1 MNVPG
6 SPHNPMPADQHRRT
20 VFTRQVHGVLSH
32 LYDNAF
38 LESHPL
44 ATLIGTGTEHMT
56 RAQQLRRALLACI
69 ESLRPALRDEPSPA
83 DSTRAYAIFSY
94 RYVDGLAIEDIC
106 ERLALSRRQFYR
118 EHEKGMRAVATLLWD
133 KLQPALQDAA
143 ISTGADTPDSRQAL
157 AAEEV
162 ARLRQAQQLQ
172 RIRVRHV
179 IDETLAL
186 LEPVLQQS
194 GRRVEV
200 APGADPIVLA
210 DRVMLRQA
218 LLNVLNQLSRQAPG
232 DLRVSLTQAGGG
244 TRVVIDEPSGDVAL
258 DMSAA
263 DFGIARALI
272 VEQGGELVVASDE
285 GRPYVALTLPA
296 SHQPAMLVNDDNAD
310 LVALFQRYLGGHAVT
325 VIGAT
330 TGDEALRL
338 AREMMPRAITLD
350 VMMPRQDGWDILQ
363 KLKKMPETSDIPVIV
378 CSVLHES
385 QLAMSMGASGYI
397 TKPVNQA
404 EFLAVVG
411 RWLPAMGSTE

>member
-1 MNVPG
+1 M
-6 SPHNPMPADQHRRT
+6 
-20 VFTRQVHGVLSH
+20 
-32 LYDNAF
+32 
-38 LESHPL
+38 
-44 ATLIGTGTEHMT
+44 
-56 RAQQLRRALLACI
+56 
-69 ESLRPALRDEPSPA
+69 
-83 DSTRAYAIFSY
+83 
-94 RYVDGLAIEDIC
+94 DGLAIEDIC

-133 KLQPALQDAA
+133 KLQPALQGAA

-157 AAEEV
+157 AVEEV

-218 LLNVLNQLSRQAPG
+218 LLNVLNQLFRQALG

-296 SHQPAMLVNDDNAD
+296 SHQPAMLVIDDNAD